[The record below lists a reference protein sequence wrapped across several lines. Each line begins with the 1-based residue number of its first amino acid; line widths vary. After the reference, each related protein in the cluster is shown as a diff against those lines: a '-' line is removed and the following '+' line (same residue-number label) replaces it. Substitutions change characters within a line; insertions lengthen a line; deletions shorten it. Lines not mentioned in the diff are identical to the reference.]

1 MQVLD
6 PFLND
11 VRDTAYDQ
19 LVQETFDAAYQE
31 YYDLHWEGF
40 LEEYRQNNED
50 VYDDL
55 YRNFLDQGYTETEAA
70 QMAADEIEANARS
83 EFDWQA
89 QDVAAAA
96 ANEAADEWNNQF
108 EKYRSALYYPGDYD
122 EQTIQEAL
130 EFFSPYLREIAADED
145 FVTQFTLRDALG
157 ADVGE
162 YTIVGFYG
170 DNKYGDY
177 WPLMFSESETENL
190 TDLYGSSLYSME
202 ETKYVRAAD
211 EKYNTIILPS
221 PDHAGLA
228 DIVYGSD
235 ELAEDDTFYTLV
247 SPVADSLSYVNS
259 TVEML
264 STVFLWIGVVMAVF
278 AMLLLFNFISVSIT
292 YKKREIGI
300 LRAVGARSA
309 DVFKIFYSESAIIT
323 AICYVLAMAASF
335 IVCAVLNAELA
346 DFTNV
351 SLFVFGPLSWLVML
365 GIAIVTSLIA
375 TFLPVYGI
383 AKRRP
388 VESIRAL

>member
-1 MQVLD
+1 M
-6 PFLND
+6 
-11 VRDTAYDQ
+11 Y
-19 LVQETFDAAYQE
+19 
-31 YYDLHWEGF
+31 G
-40 LEEYRQNNED
+40 
-50 VYDDL
+50 
-55 YRNFLDQGYTETEAA
+55 
-70 QMAADEIEANARS
+70 
-83 EFDWQA
+83 
-89 QDVAAAA
+89 
-96 ANEAADEWNNQF
+96 
-108 EKYRSALYYPGDYD
+108 
-122 EQTIQEAL
+122 EAL
-130 EFFSPYLREIAADED
+130 L
-145 FVTQFTLRDALG
+145 
-157 ADVGE
+157 
-162 YTIVGFYG
+162 
-170 DNKYGDY
+170 
-177 WPLMFSESETENL
+177 FSESETENL
-190 TDLYGSSLYSME
+190 TDTYGSSTYSME